1 MNRNFGVSAR
11 SRVKYLLNH
20 PEQVWL
26 DDLLE
31 SKPDE
36 RKAVMASFGLEEE
49 ATEATPETASTAP
62 AIAETAQPET
72 KSAAS
77 PAASPAVLTSAE
89 VTSTSAVIEQP
100 KPAPVAEAVKAI
112 EAKKESKIRY
122 GQQYTFLSFCP
133 FNDQQLTADRC
144 R

>member
-1 MNRNFGVSAR
+1 MN
-11 SRVKYLLNH
+11 Y
-20 PEQVWL
+20 PEQVWP

-36 RKAVMASFGLEEE
+36 RKAVLASFGLEED

-62 AIAETAQPET
+62 ATAETAQPET
-72 KSAAS
+72 AHPETAQPETK

-122 GQQYTFLSFCP
+122 G
-133 FNDQQLTADRC
+133 
-144 R
+144 

>member
-122 GQQYTFLSFCP
+122 GQQYTFLSFC
-133 FNDQQLTADRC
+133 L
-144 R
+144 

>member
-1 MNRNFGVSAR
+1 M
-11 SRVKYLLNH
+11 NH

-36 RKAVMASFGLEEE
+36 RKAVLASFGLEED

-62 AIAETAQPET
+62 ATAETAQPET
-72 KSAAS
+72 AHPETAQPETKPAAS
-77 PAASPAVLTSAE
+77 PAVSPAVLTSAE

-122 GQQYTFLSFCP
+122 G
-133 FNDQQLTADRC
+133 
-144 R
+144 

>member
-11 SRVKYLLNH
+11 SRVKCLLNH

-49 ATEATPETASTAP
+49 GTEATPETASTAP

-72 KSAAS
+72 K

-112 EAKKESKIRY
+112 EAKEESKIRY
-122 GQQYTFLSFCP
+122 GQQYTFLS
-133 FNDQQLTADRC
+133 
-144 R
+144 

>member
-1 MNRNFGVSAR
+1 MN
-11 SRVKYLLNH
+11 Y

-62 AIAETAQPET
+62 ATAETAQPET
-72 KSAAS
+72 K

-122 GQQYTFLSFCP
+122 G
-133 FNDQQLTADRC
+133 
-144 R
+144 